1 MELIMNLLRAALIG
15 LLAYGI
21 CRWGAARDISWLR
34 LRGRINRLLFIV
46 LYVLLSI
53 IMYSFNALTL
63 TMMDAIVTL
72 PAYWAVRGFIFLGLV
87 ITTPLFFV
95 LYGRRFQDF
104 SIPGIFGILWALFIV
119 FTSSYG
125 VVKSTI
131 FVYHSIIFIINLI
144 LALIPGTNGRNP
156 YGPKMIW
163 PAGRQAGKKKK
174 LPARRRRLPAQ
185 TRQAGV
191 SRRQSQ

>member
-63 TMMDAIVTL
+63 TMMDAIVTYQ
-72 PAYWAVRGFIFLGLV
+72 PIGLSEASSSSV
-87 ITTPLFFV
+87 WSLLHRFSLFFTDDAF
-95 LYGRRFQDF
+95 RIFRF
-104 SIPGIFGILWALFIV
+104 PV
-119 FTSSYG
+119 FLVSYG
-125 VVKSTI
+125 
-131 FVYHSIIFIINLI
+131 HSLSS
-144 LALIPGTNGRNP
+144 LLLLMG
-156 YGPKMIW
+156 
-163 PAGRQAGKKKK
+163 
-174 LPARRRRLPAQ
+174 
-185 TRQAGV
+185 
-191 SRRQSQ
+191 